1 MNARRM
7 GKLLLA
13 IVLVLTVAG
22 GPMALTRQP
31 GWLLV
36 AAPSMPDPGFARTV
50 ILILHYGADGT
61 KGVIV
66 NRLISTQ
73 PAGEVLERM
82 LGQGPLAKD
91 GADQAPVRIQ
101 FGGPVRTTR
110 WTYIHS
116 GDYRGPNTTM
126 VTGKVSLTSS
136 LGILSDLATGKGPAQ
151 GFLAIGYAG
160 WGPGQLAREMA
171 RKDWFAIPPDSAI
184 VLDRQFATK
193 WRRALDRRSVDL

>member
-50 ILILHYGADGT
+50 ILILHHGADGT

-110 WTYIHS
+110 RTYIHS
-116 GDYRGPNTTM
+116 GDYRGPNTTT

-136 LGILSDLATGKGPAQ
+136 LGVLSDLAMGKGPAQ

>member
-1 MNARRM
+1 MKAFRM

-13 IVLVLTVAG
+13 IAIVLTAAG
-22 GPMALTRQP
+22 GPLAFTQQP

-36 AAPSMPDPGFARTV
+36 AAPSMPDPRFARTV
-50 ILILHYGADGT
+50 ILILQHGADGT

-66 NRLISTQ
+66 NRLIATQ
-73 PAGEVLERM
+73 PAGEVLQRM
-82 LGQGPLAKD
+82 MGPRPMAKGGAKD
-91 GADQAPVRIQ
+91 VPIRIQ

-116 GDYRGPNTTM
+116 GDYRGSNTAT
-126 VTGKVSLTSS
+126 VTGKVSLTSNPD
-136 LGILSDLATGKGPAQ
+136 ILSDLTMGKGPAR

-160 WGPGQLAREMA
+160 WGPGQLAREIA
-171 RKDWFAIPPDSAI
+171 RKDWFAIPPDSGI
-184 VLDRQFATK
+184 VLDRQLATK

>member
-50 ILILHYGADGT
+50 ILILHHGADGT

-82 LGQGPLAKD
+82 LGQRPLAKD
-91 GADQAPVRIQ
+91 GAVEVPVRIQ

-116 GDYRGPNTTM
+116 GDYRGPNTTT

-160 WGPGQLAREMA
+160 WGPGQLARETA

>member
-1 MNARRM
+1 MKAFRM

-13 IVLVLTVAG
+13 IAIVLTAAG
-22 GPMALTRQP
+22 GPLAFTQQP

-36 AAPSMPDPGFARTV
+36 AAPSMPDPRFARTV
-50 ILILHYGADGT
+50 ILILQHGADGT

-66 NRLISTQ
+66 NRLIDTQ
-73 PAGEVLERM
+73 PAGEVLQRM
-82 LGQGPLAKD
+82 LGQRPMAKGGAKD
-91 GADQAPVRIQ
+91 VPIRIQ
-101 FGGPVRTTR
+101 FGGPVHTTR

-116 GDYRGPNTTM
+116 GDYRGSNTAT
-126 VTGKVSLTSS
+126 VTGKVSLTSNPD
-136 LGILSDLATGKGPAQ
+136 ILSDLTMGKGPAR

-171 RKDWFAIPPDSAI
+171 RKDWFAIPPDSGI
-184 VLDRQFATK
+184 VLDRQLATK

>member
-1 MNARRM
+1 
-7 GKLLLA
+7 
-13 IVLVLTVAG
+13 
-22 GPMALTRQP
+22 
-31 GWLLV
+31 
-36 AAPSMPDPGFARTV
+36 
-50 ILILHYGADGT
+50 
-61 KGVIV
+61 
-66 NRLISTQ
+66 
-73 PAGEVLERM
+73 M
-82 LGQGPLAKD
+82 LGQRPLAKD
-91 GADQAPVRIQ
+91 GAVEVPVRIQ

-116 GDYRGPNTTM
+116 GDYRGPNTTT